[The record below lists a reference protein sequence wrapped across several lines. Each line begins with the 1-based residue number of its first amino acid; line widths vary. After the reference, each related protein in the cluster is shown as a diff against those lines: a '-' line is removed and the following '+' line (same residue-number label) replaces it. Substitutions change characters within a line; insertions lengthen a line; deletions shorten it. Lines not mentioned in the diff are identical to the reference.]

1 MFQFHIFSGLAEK
14 RNKFDKGWR
23 GGTIG
28 EEKDG
33 RDGWMSGRNLKL
45 DRRIIW

>member
-1 MFQFHIFSGLAEK
+1 MFQFYIFSGLAEK

>member
-33 RDGWMSGRNLKL
+33 RDG
-45 DRRIIW
+45 